1 MESFVKSFDDF
12 INEEFNVDRIS
23 DVKCYLTKRWYY
35 YDDDSDIVYGSDT
48 KPIDDS
54 IFVFENKLDETD
66 ICLFTLDLNEMELET
81 YNGHDEVGTYLGDI
95 IGEENVVIDDTGWID
110 DDFLNKIQD
119 SFDDE
124 VSTRSMLIMGN
135 RVLASSFDIV
145 ENDEVVFAQGE
156 EE

>member
-54 IFVFENKLDETD
+54 IFVFENKLGETD

-81 YNGHDEVGTYLGDI
+81 YNGHDEVGAYLGDI

-119 SFDDE
+119 YFDDG

>member
-1 MESFVKSFDDF
+1 
-12 INEEFNVDRIS
+12 
-23 DVKCYLTKRWYY
+23 
-35 YDDDSDIVYGSDT
+35 
-48 KPIDDS
+48 
-54 IFVFENKLDETD
+54 
-66 ICLFTLDLNEMELET
+66 MELET

-145 ENDEVVFAQGE
+145 ENDEVVFTQGE
-156 EE
+156 E

>member
-81 YNGHDEVGTYLGDI
+81 YNGHDEVVTYLGDI

-145 ENDEVVFAQGE
+145 ENDEVVFTQGE
-156 EE
+156 E